1 MLSPV
6 AAQTMSASSAVAMAY
21 LPPDLATQAEAVQT
35 TNDSSNHSTLF
46 HFYEFGKIPDTLLPS
61 LGFIFGERTIIA
73 ENSVLADE
81 RN

>member
-21 LPPDLATQAEAVQT
+21 LDWATQAEAVQT
-35 TNDSSNHSTLF
+35 TNDSSTHSTLF

-61 LGFIFGERTIIA
+61 LGFISGERTIIA
-73 ENSVLADE
+73 ENSE
-81 RN
+81 FSPRR